1 MDPAALVSLFAL
13 PCAVAL
19 ACALI
24 PSVRENS
31 VYRDGW
37 RPSVE
42 PRQLTA
48 VPSVSARRAA
58 PDAQSAA
65 PAPAPT
71 ASARPAP
78 VAAPSVP
85 RVALS
90 VRSSAVVSEESSLRG
105 LGFEDTWTWDG
116 AAFRAW
122 WEQRRAWYEAYW
134 ARQRWARVAPALAR
148 LYTMRAGMFD
158 ALQSAGAFDS
168 SLFERPTDCGPFE
181 CGASSTYVPPSTSPR
196 SSGAS
201 RASAQ
206 RAGSRWTLS
215 NARVSLSIDV
225 ARACRVD
232 YSLPTRAPSSV
243 IIDTPRSDDRPATCT
258 ARALPWASGAAIE
271 LSWVSDRWTQQAVIS
286 LGDDASLAQ
295 STVARNTLG
304 ADGVSTL
311 EFTNLTPSPRVWTV
325 GGRDLSVDPGGMLR
339 VRTPSSDAQ

>member
-13 PCAVAL
+13 PCAVAV
-19 ACALI
+19 ACAMI
-24 PSVRENS
+24 PSVRESS
-31 VYRDGW
+31 VHRDGW

-42 PRQLTA
+42 PRQFTA
-48 VPSVSARRAA
+48 IPSVSPRRASLV
-58 PDAQSAA
+58 AQPAA
-65 PAPAPT
+65 PPAV
-71 ASARPAP
+71 ASARSAAVAAP
-78 VAAPSVP
+78 NVARAAPSV
-85 RVALS
+85 
-90 VRSSAVVSEESSLRG
+90 RSGAVVSEESSLHG
-105 LGFEDTWTWDG
+105 LGFEDTWTWDE

-158 ALQSAGAFDS
+158 ALQSAGAFDP

-181 CGASSTYVPPSTSPR
+181 CGASATYVPPSTSPR
-196 SSGAS
+196 SSGAP
-201 RASAQ
+201 RATAQ

-215 NARVSLSIDV
+215 NGRVSLSIDV

-243 IIDTPRSDDRPATCT
+243 VIDTPRSDDRPATCT
-258 ARALPWASGAAIE
+258 ARALPWAGGAAIE
-271 LSWVSDRWTQQAVIS
+271 LSWVSERWTQQAVIS
-286 LGDDASLAQ
+286 LADDASLAQ
-295 STVARNTLG
+295 STLARNTLG

-311 EFTNLTPSPRVWTV
+311 EFTNLTPSPRVWTI

-339 VRTPSSDAQ
+339 VRTPSPDAS